1 MRRIILI
8 ITSLILSSLA
18 CSSLSSGASG
28 GEISADERARELSN
42 LQYPGFKTDDLGA
55 YAATFEIR
63 FEGTYTW
70 SYVLRTFFDGELL
83 EYRLEYVGLKP
94 SDDIGDVRMVSD
106 GKTSRMIGPG
116 TDNECFLFPSDY
128 DAELSFF
135 NPDDMLDPF
144 LVNEGLE
151 EVGSDTI
158 ADLQAD
164 HLSAHNDSLG
174 KWEDVQIDIW
184 VSSTEGD
191 TLLYELGATGSDP
204 LFDAGEGRLSINY
217 LVKEIGDQ
225 NIAPI
230 TGCVIPLP
238 VPENATRIVN
248 FPGLISYESE
258 SASQEIVA
266 FYQSALPREGWQVAN
281 PLEEGTDAI
290 LMTYQRGESFIQ
302 INIEERSDGVEVE
315 ILIQNP

>member
-1 MRRIILI
+1 MHRFILI
-8 ITSLILSSLA
+8 ITTLMIASLA

-28 GEISADERARELSN
+28 GEISADEQARELAK
-42 LQYPGFKTDDLGA
+42 LQYPGFKADDLGA
-55 YAATFEIR
+55 YSATFEIR

-70 SYVLRTFFDGELL
+70 SYILRTFFDGELL

-94 SDDIGDVRMVSD
+94 SDEIGSVRMVSN
-106 GKTSRMIGPG
+106 GETSRMIGPG

-128 DAELSFF
+128 DTELSFF

-144 LVNEGLE
+144 LANEALE

-158 ADLQAD
+158 AGLQAD
-164 HLSAHNDSLG
+164 HLSAQNDSLG

-184 VSSTEGD
+184 VSSSDGD
-191 TLLYELGATGSDP
+191 TLLYEMGATGSDP
-204 LFDAGEGRLSINY
+204 LFDAGEGRISINY
-217 LVKEIGDQ
+217 LIKEIGEQD
-225 NIAPI
+225 IAPI

-238 VPENATRIVN
+238 IPENAERLVS
-248 FPGLISYESE
+248 FPGLVSYESDSSPE
-258 SASQEIVA
+258 EIVA
-266 FYQSALPREGWQVAN
+266 FYQSALPREGWQEAN

-290 LMTYQRGESFIQ
+290 LMTYQRGEGFIQ
-302 INIEERSDGVEVE
+302 INIEERSGGVEVE